1 MAKNK
6 NVWIIYPMKARD
18 NYKDI
23 SGEFCLI
30 LFLISLPT
38 SFPQFNRMCK
48 QGQMDSRGSLVL

>member
-48 QGQMDSRGSLVL
+48 QGQMDSRGS